1 MKTRTSLAMLALL
14 ALLFAV
20 ETIFATT
27 GAIYTTDSLCSGV
40 NVNIFTSKSDV
51 YLNGGPQGGGSGLPD
66 GSYYVQVTEPNGTLL
81 GSSVAPPAPVSSQP
95 FVVTG
100 GNGNCIQLVNS
111 VYKASDGTLGFDDT
125 TNPGGEYKVWV
136 SLDPTFP
143 GGGVKTDNFKV
154 RANAQ
159 PGTLCVNKFYDA
171 NANGIFD
178 NGEVPISGWKFS
190 VDSLCRFTPDCLT
203 LDAGSYNVC
212 EDTPVEMNWFHT
224 TATCVNAT
232 VTQGQTTTVNFG
244 NLCLGGGGGLTLGF
258 WSNRNGQRLET
269 SGDFTAL
276 NAMCLRNAN
285 GTIKTFTGSLAQQQL
300 QLHDWLLGANATNM
314 ANMLSAQLVAMKL
327 NVRHGFVSGAAL
339 VYAGS
344 CGNTGVN
351 GAFITINDLMTA
363 AVSDPT
369 CGLCADGN
377 TPAGDPCRATQEC
390 WKTTLDNANNNLNFV
405 QSQPCP
411 FSFNPPDCP

>member
-20 ETIFATT
+20 ETTFAIT
-27 GAIYTTDSLCSGV
+27 GAIYTTDSSCSGV
-40 NVNIFTSKSDV
+40 NVNIFTSKNDV

-81 GSSVAPPAPVSSQP
+81 GSSVSPPAPSSSQP

-100 GNGNCIQLVNS
+100 GNGNCIQLMAS

-125 TNPGGEYKVWV
+125 TNAGGEYKVWV
-136 SLDPTFP
+136 SMDPTFP
-143 GGGVKTDNFKV
+143 AGGNKTDNFKV
-154 RANAQ
+154 RVNAQ
-159 PGTLCVNKFYDA
+159 PGRLCVTKFYDA

-178 NGEVPISGWKFS
+178 NGDVLIPGWKFF
-190 VDSLCRFTPDCLT
+190 VDDLCRFTPECLM

-212 EDTPVEMNWFHT
+212 EDSPVEMKWVHT

-232 VTQGQTTTVNFG
+232 VTQGQTTNVDFG

-269 SGDFTAL
+269 SADFTAL

-285 GTIKTFTGSLAQQQL
+285 GTVKTFTGSLASQQL

-314 ANMLSAQLVAMKL
+314 ANMLSAQLAAMKL
-327 NVRHGFVSGAAL
+327 NVRHGFVSGTAL

-344 CGNTGVN
+344 CGNTGFN
-351 GAFITINDLMTA
+351 NAFITVNDLMTA

-369 CGLCADGN
+369 CGLCVDGN

-411 FSFNPPDCP
+411 FSFNPPTCP